1 MDNVRIIESSEER
14 VVFEIENK
22 TGTAR
27 LTSYSVYP
35 GIDLVYIDAHIQS
48 FSCRSHPV
56 THGLF
61 AVNHCEEG
69 RIECNFHNGE
79 FLYMGPG
86 DMSIGW
92 RHHQEYRYS
101 VFFPSSHYH
110 GLSILCSASEAQP
123 VVSRLLEDDCDLTD
137 LCNRFCHESDFGI
150 IMKENKDMQ
159 HLFEELYHVPEAIR
173 RRYCQLKVLEIFLF
187 LGTIPPERDKYVYI
201 TKRQADIVKAI
212 HFELLKDL
220 TTKKRVEELA
230 EQYHIAPTT
239 LKRCFKSV
247 YGGSI
252 GQHLQELRV
261 AAAMKMLA
269 ETEDSVLQIAN
280 RVGYAN
286 SSKFS
291 MLFQKMTGLLP
302 REYRKIQRK

>member
-1 MDNVRIIESSEER
+1 MVESSEER
-14 VVFEIENK
+14 VIFEVQNN
-22 TGTAR
+22 TGIAR
-27 LTSYSVYP
+27 LTSYPVYP
-35 GIDLVYIDAHIQS
+35 GIDLVYMDAHIQS

-56 THGLF
+56 TQGLF

-69 RIECNFHNGE
+69 RIECSFQNGE

-92 RHHQEYRYS
+92 RHHQEYCHS
-101 VFFPSSHYH
+101 IFFPSSHYH
-110 GLSILCSASEAQP
+110 GVSILCSVSQAQP
-123 VVSRLLEDDCDLTD
+123 VVDRLLGGSDLTA
-137 LCNRFCHESDFGI
+137 LCNRFCQESDFGL
-150 IMKENKDMQ
+150 IMKESNDIQ

-173 RRYCQLKVLEIFLF
+173 RRYCQLKILEIFLF
-187 LGTIPPERDKYVYI
+187 LETIEPERKRYIYV

-212 HFELLKDL
+212 HLELLENL

-230 EQYHIAPTT
+230 AEHHIAPTT

-247 YGGSI
+247 YGDTI
-252 GQHLQELRV
+252 GRHLQVLRV
-261 AAAMKMLA
+261 NEAMRMLV

-280 RVGYAN
+280 RVGYTN

-291 MLFQKMTGLLP
+291 MLFQKMTGMLP
-302 REYRKIQRK
+302 RDYRKLQRK